1 MSTEELTNQEIA
13 ERLDQAEY
21 HNNWGRSTKKTEK
34 TKKTKK
40 DQKDVQEHPLFEHTK
55 ISSFYLGLILDNGD
69 LWVDDPDRSLLAIYQ
84 AWKCGSLK
92 EKPLKFWDQMF
103 SQYIINFRDADITK
117 IEDNSGK
124 VWRFWMTWYRRSRA
138 YKSQFDFDR
147 W

>member
-1 MSTEELTNQEIA
+1 MSTKELTNQEIA

-21 HNNWGRSTKKTEK
+21 HSNWGRSTKKTEK

-40 DQKDVQEHPLFEHTK
+40 DQKDLQDHPLFEHTR

-69 LWVDDPDRSLLAIYQ
+69 LWVRDSDRSLLAIYQ
-84 AWKCGSLK
+84 AWGCGCLM
-92 EKPLKFWDQMF
+92 EKPLEFWDQIF
-103 SQYIINFRDADITK
+103 SQYIINFRDADI
-117 IEDNSGK
+117 IK
-124 VWRFWMTWYRRSRA
+124 VEVTTGRVFKFWMKWYRRSTA

>member
-21 HNNWGRSTKKTEK
+21 HNNWGRSAKK

-40 DQKDVQEHPLFEHTK
+40 DQKDGQEN
-55 ISSFYLGLILDNGD
+55 SILKHQRVSNLYIKMILNEGD